1 MPIFSLFHLD
11 SLVNPWH
18 ASLLRKFK
26 MTIKRG
32 ILFITP
38 NLEWRIQDPMTFW
51 MCPKLSR
58 HQWQNWDPN
67 PSRADTTLDLPK
79 LAAWTGLKGAS
90 HLLLFTS
97 PEPFQNVLL
106 SHMVSSGRVRDRAVH
121 TRLPETSM
129 PEGTPSRSKGWLLC
143 LCPYRTWSPHL
154 CFSWKSQHV
163 SSSFPM
169 CSFP

>member
-26 MTIKRG
+26 MTVKRG

-97 PEPFQNVLL
+97 PEPFQNVLC
-106 SHMVSSGRVRDRAVH
+106 HTWCQVGEWEIEQYTHACQKPACQRVHPPGVRVDFCVSVLTEPGLRIYASAGKAN
-121 TRLPETSM
+121 T
-129 PEGTPSRSKGWLLC
+129 
-143 LCPYRTWSPHL
+143 
-154 CFSWKSQHV
+154 
-163 SSSFPM
+163 
-169 CSFP
+169 